1 MPAAVS
7 AGPIEVA
14 IEYYSRL
21 ALSQPPRPREPVVV
35 DYPYFDGADDHYVG
49 EFDVF
54 IDDTGG
60 VVQVTPATPNLP
72 GILVNA
78 VREAF
83 LAARFAPG
91 ELQGRPGDV
100 PIVLVEL
107 VGARRGII
115 RTQLVRRYAHA
126 LEILGELDGPRIDRQ
141 RLHRRAHR
149 ARPISGVSH
158 AGKPTRLT
166 APSIGR

>member
-1 MPAAVS
+1 VTASHTAESSAVRTVADARWSPPAARVPVAVS
-7 AGPIEVA
+7 AGPIEAA

-54 IDDTGG
+54 VDDTGG
-60 VVQVTPATPNLP
+60 VVRVTPATPNLP

-91 ELQGRPGDV
+91 ELQGRPGA
-100 PIVLVEL
+100 L
-107 VGARRGII
+107 
-115 RTQLVRRYAHA
+115 AHS
-126 LEILGELDGPRIDRQ
+126 
-141 RLHRRAHR
+141 HR
-149 ARPISGVSH
+149 SH
-158 AGKPTRLT
+158 V
-166 APSIGR
+166 